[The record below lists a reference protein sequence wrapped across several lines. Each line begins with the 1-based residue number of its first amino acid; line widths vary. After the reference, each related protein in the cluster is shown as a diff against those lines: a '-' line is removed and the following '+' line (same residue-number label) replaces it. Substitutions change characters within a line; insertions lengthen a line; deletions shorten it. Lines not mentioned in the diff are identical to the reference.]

1 STILLRKYLG
11 QEISAINKKTS
22 QETLYAITNG
32 VMNLTLGVIGNSV
45 TLIADLS
52 LLIVLFI
59 GIFVVNPFLALST
72 VLIFSSIALML
83 FKVLHKKAKSLGE
96 SQSIVTIESNEKIIE
111 ILQGFREIFVR
122 NKRSF
127 YAESISSLRFR
138 LSKDLAESAFLP
150 YIGKYVLETAV
161 ILAALLISAIQFVMS
176 DAPNAIATMSIFLAS
191 ATRIAPAVLRMQQSG
206 LQIQSAVGA
215 ALPTLNMIEEMN
227 NLKKPISISAR
238 EPEMFV
244 YPGFEGTVIRISNNS
259 VQAEVDACSGAVL
272 TIGAGE
278 DWDEFVATT
287 IDRGFAGLETLS
299 GIPGTVGAAPIQNIG
314 AYGHEVSEFITRVR
328 TYDREKKEIRT
339 FTNSEC
345 EFSYRSSHFKSH
357 PGRYVVLEVQFQIR
371 RGEMSDPITYA
382 ELSKKLGINMGD
394 KASVV
399 DVRKAVLE
407 LRGAKGMLINSQ
419 DKDSWSAG
427 SFFTNP
433 IISQQ
438 AADGLPNAAPKWP
451 LTDGRVKIS
460 AAWLIENSGIHK
472 GDEVG
477 GARISTKH
485 VLALT
490 NAGNATAADIAT
502 LARKARDQVQ
512 NTFGITL
519 EAEVNLVGI
528 EI

>member
-1 STILLRKYLG
+1 MTELSQYTSFHVGGPARK
-11 QEISAINKKTS
+11 
-22 QETLYAITNG
+22 
-32 VMNLTLGVIGNSV
+32 
-45 TLIADLS
+45 
-52 LLIVLFI
+52 
-59 GIFVVNPFLALST
+59 
-72 VLIFSSIALML
+72 
-83 FKVLHKKAKSLGE
+83 
-96 SQSIVTIESNEKIIE
+96 
-111 ILQGFREIFVR
+111 ILQVSTQEEI
-122 NKRSF
+122 
-127 YAESISSLRFR
+127 I
-138 LSKDLAESAFLP
+138 
-150 YIGKYVLETAV
+150 
-161 ILAALLISAIQFVMS
+161 AA
-176 DAPNAIATMSIFLAS
+176 
-191 ATRIAPAVLRMQQSG
+191 
-206 LQIQSAVGA
+206 
-215 ALPTLNMIEEMN
+215 IEEAGDS
-227 NLKKPISISAR
+227 PILILGGGTNVLVSDS
-238 EPEMFV
+238 
-244 YPGFEGTVIRISNNS
+244 GFEGTVIRISNNS
-259 VQAEVDACSGAVL
+259 VQAEVDACSGATL

-278 DWDEFVATT
+278 DWDELVATT
-287 IDRGFAGLETLS
+287 INRGFAGF
-299 GIPGTVGAAPIQNIG
+299 QNIG

-382 ELSKKLGINMGD
+382 ELSKKLGVDMGD

-477 GARISTKH
+477 GARISSKH

-490 NAGNATAADIAT
+490 NAGTATALDIAT
-502 LARKARDQVQ
+502 LARKARDQVH

-519 EAEVNLVGI
+519 EAEVNLIGI